1 MADIDK
7 EELDKIIQ
15 GCIQKVEK
23 SQELL
28 YKRFFGYALTIA
40 MIYNSPR
47 DEAMDVV
54 NDSFVKVFSEIRKF
68 DNTQPFK
75 GWLRKVVINTT
86 IDRYRKNLK
95 KHSFCDIESIQLFD
109 ENPGIISKLTAQDI
123 LILLN
128 KLPDLHKMVFQLYE
142 IEGYSH
148 EKIGA
153 MLNIP
158 ESSSRVYLTRTKKKL
173 RELFPVYFNMDY
185 EKFGN

>member
-1 MADIDK
+1 VADIDK
-7 EELDKIIQ
+7 ELEITIQ
-15 GCIQKVEK
+15 GCIRKVEK

-40 MIYNSPR
+40 MIYNSQR

-86 IDRYRKNLK
+86 IDRYRKNNK
-95 KHSFCDIESIQLFD
+95 KHLFCDIESIELFD
-109 ENPGIISKLTAQDI
+109 ENPGIISNLTAQDI

-128 KLPDLHKMVFQLYE
+128 KLPDIHKMVFQLYE

-148 EKIGA
+148 EKIA
-153 MLNIP
+153 EMLNIP

-173 RELFPVYFNMDY
+173 RELFPVYFNIDY